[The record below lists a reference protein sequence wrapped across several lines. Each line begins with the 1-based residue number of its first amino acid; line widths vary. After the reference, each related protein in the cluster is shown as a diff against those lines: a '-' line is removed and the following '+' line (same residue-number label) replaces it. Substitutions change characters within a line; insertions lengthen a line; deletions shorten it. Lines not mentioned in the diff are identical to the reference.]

1 MDDSFKHKQERNI
14 YIYLNSKVGL
24 NMLPINTS
32 YNNSCCNRASF
43 SFIQR
48 FCWTSSRRSWL
59 EPQRGGTLCI
69 KIGNAEIV
77 PPRGTLRGTFNAIR
91 TKCPPKRPPRGTIS
105 AFPILIHSVPPPP
118 LRFCSAPNFF
128 FEKILLFYLSAGC
141 NLVQFVYKH
150 DPVFF
155 TTNCLLWRLFVC
167 LEQWYKLSNAIASIA
182 IT

>member
-1 MDDSFKHKQERNI
+1 MT
-14 YIYLNSKVGL
+14 VGAF
-24 NMLPINTS
+24 M
-32 YNNSCCNRASF
+32 SF
-43 SFIQR
+43 SGK
-48 FCWTSSRRSWL
+48 CGSSRRSWL

-105 AFPILIHSVPPPP
+105 AFPILIHSVPPVEV
-118 LRFCSAPNFF
+118 LLSSEIFF
-128 FEKILLFYLSAGC
+128 FEKILLFYLSADC

-150 DPVFF
+150 DPVFV

-167 LEQWYKLSNAIASIA
+167 LEQWYKLSTAIASIA